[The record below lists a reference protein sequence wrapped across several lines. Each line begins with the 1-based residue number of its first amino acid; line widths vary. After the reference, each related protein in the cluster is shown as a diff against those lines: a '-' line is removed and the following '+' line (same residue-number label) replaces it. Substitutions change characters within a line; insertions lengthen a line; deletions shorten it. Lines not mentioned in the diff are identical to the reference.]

1 MIGPRRSRLGRSDVA
16 QVEGPQALGAA
27 VGAVEEAAVD
37 AAVGLPFALVGALDR
52 ELAVGQRLTCHLD
65 AAEAAL
71 LEHRRELDLGRKDLL
86 HAADVLVAGEPVDVA
101 VEVAA
106 PEFDAPARLD

>member
-16 QVEGPQALGAA
+16 QVEGPQALGAF

-37 AAVGLPFALVGALDR
+37 AAVGLARALVGALDR
-52 ELAVGQRLTCHLD
+52 ELAVGQRLACHLD

-71 LEHRRELDLGRKDLL
+71 LEHRGELDLGREHLL
-86 HAADVLVAGEPVDVA
+86 HAADVLAAVEAVDVA
-101 VEVAA
+101 VEE
-106 PEFDAPARLD
+106 PTPK